1 LLILKMARG
10 KSTFCW
16 LRLPRSED
24 PDREVGQG
32 LLNLALVSP
41 NLGAQSA
48 PHPRGKM
55 VWEAHAPSSGVV
67 LYVCAVPSMKKG
79 ETVANIVRGRRQ
91 GAIEGGYRFGDAGHF
106 ILGQKSAWRRSLLI
120 SPKPVSG

>member
-1 LLILKMARG
+1 MARG

-48 PHPRGKM
+48 PHPRGKT

-67 LYVCAVPSMKKG
+67 LYVLRRALD
-79 ETVANIVRGRRQ
+79 EGR
-91 GAIEGGYRFGDAGHF
+91 
-106 ILGQKSAWRRSLLI
+106 
-120 SPKPVSG
+120 